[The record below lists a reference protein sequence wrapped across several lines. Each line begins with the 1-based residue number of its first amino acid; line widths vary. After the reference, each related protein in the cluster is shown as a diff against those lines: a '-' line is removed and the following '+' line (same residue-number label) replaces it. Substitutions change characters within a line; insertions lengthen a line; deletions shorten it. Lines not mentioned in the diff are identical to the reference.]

1 MRRLLALVTALAV
14 ATACAPVARHQA
26 TTSAAAAP
34 APLLWRVER
43 GPTRSHLFGT
53 MHIGVTM
60 ADGLTPLGLARLDA
74 ARRVVVELDLADP
87 EAVALATRQMAAMGI
102 LPPGESLQAML
113 PPAQWATFVA
123 LHDGA
128 IPAAALDRLQ
138 PWFAALS
145 AVGRLE
151 LRRAAADATGPTEP
165 PLPMDVA
172 IARRA
177 KGAGIPV
184 EGLEHTADQV
194 RAFGDLGRTEGLA
207 LLGELLDDVD
217 AVTVQ
222 LRTLQGA
229 YAGGDNAAALAAY
242 VDAMT
247 RDSPA
252 LTELLL
258 FRRNRRWM
266 PRLQRRFL
274 EGGAFVAVGA
284 AHLFGE
290 EGLIALLR
298 ARGWTVTRE
307 RASQQ
312 PGQ

>member
-14 ATACAPVARHQA
+14 ATACAPGARQQTA
-26 TTSAAAAP
+26 APAAAAP

-60 ADGLTPLGLARLDA
+60 ADGLTPLGLAHLDD
-74 ARRVVVELDLADP
+74 ARRVVVELDLAAP
-87 EAVALATRQMAAMGI
+87 EAIAQATRQMAARGI
-102 LPPGESLQAML
+102 LPPGESLRAML
-113 PPAQWATFVA
+113 PPAQWATLVE

-145 AVGRLE
+145 TVGRLE
-151 LRRAAADATGPTEP
+151 LRRAAADATGPT
-165 PLPMDVA
+165 
-172 IARRA
+172 ARRA

-184 EGLEHTADQV
+184 EGLERAADQV
-194 RAFGDLGRTEGLA
+194 RAFGDLGRAAGLA
-207 LLGELLDDVD
+207 ILGELLDDVD
-217 AVTVQ
+217 EVTAQ

-242 VDAMT
+242 VGAMT

-266 PRLQRRFL
+266 PHLQRRFL

-307 RASQQ
+307 RPSEH